1 MRTTKL
7 RNRQRGLSIIGLIFI
22 GGIVVVLLLI
32 GARLIPPLTEYIAIE
47 RAVQKIKNEAN
58 TVPEI
63 RAAFDRHA
71 VIDDIKSINSRDL
84 DITKDNDR
92 VVISYAYSYQIEL
105 LDNVRLVIDFSGT
118 TRDRPGKQVP

>member
-1 MRTTKL
+1 MRKSSMP
-7 RNRQRGLSIIGLIFI
+7 RRQRGLSIIGVIFFGLII
-22 GGIVVVLLLI
+22 VVLLLV
-32 GARLIPPLTEYIAIE
+32 GAKLVPAITEYIAIE
-47 RAVQKIKNEAN
+47 RAVQKIKNEAT

-92 VVISYAYSYQIEL
+92 VVISYAYAYQIQL
-105 LDNVRLVIDFSGT
+105 LDNVRLVIDFAGT
-118 TRDRPGKQVP
+118 TRDRPGKNVP